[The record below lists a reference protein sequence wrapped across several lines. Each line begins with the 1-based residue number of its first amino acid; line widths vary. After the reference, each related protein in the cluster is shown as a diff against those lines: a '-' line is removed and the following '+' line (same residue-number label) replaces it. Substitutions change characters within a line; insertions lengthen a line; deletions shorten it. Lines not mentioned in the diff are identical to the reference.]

1 MFICIWE
8 DRLAWRLGWDLLI
21 INQQIKYYYFNQKR
35 HLLLSAK
42 NLLRSLFQAARQCIK
57 NHDNLYLCD
66 VAIVC
71 WIPTRAVHWFNVLKA
86 VAIQTS
92 EQLNLSMTFVVSH
105 FLIATF
111 KVSPE
116 WKLKSRYWNQKK
128 CPRCPFNR
136 GNKDKDYV
144 NIFPGP
150 NFVSLNGGVP
160 WIEVSQKEKF
170 HGTRSKGWLN
180 SLRWK
185 TLDSCS
191 VMQCL
196 KFIFSTCRPGLESL

>member
-8 DRLAWRLGWDLLI
+8 DRLAWRLGWGLLI

-150 NFVSLNGGVP
+150 NFVSPEWRCPLNRGLPKGEAP
-160 WIEVSQKEKF
+160 
-170 HGTRSKGWLN
+170 TRSKGWPN
-180 SLRWK
+180 SLQWK

-196 KFIFSTCRPGLESL
+196 KFIFSTYRPGLESL

>member
-1 MFICIWE
+1 M
-8 DRLAWRLGWDLLI
+8 
-21 INQQIKYYYFNQKR
+21 Q
-35 HLLLSAK
+35 
-42 NLLRSLFQAARQCIK
+42 SLFQAARQCIK

-86 VAIQTS
+86 VVIQTS
-92 EQLNLSMTFVVSH
+92 KQLNLSTIFVVSH

-111 KVSPE
+111 KVSPK
-116 WKLKSRYWNQKK
+116 WKLKPCFWNQKK

-150 NFVSLNGGVP
+150 NFVSPEWRCPFNRGLPKGEAP
-160 WIEVSQKEKF
+160 
-170 HGTRSKGWLN
+170 TRSKGWPN
-180 SLRWK
+180 SLQWK

-196 KFIFSTCRPGLESL
+196 KFIFSTYRLGLESL